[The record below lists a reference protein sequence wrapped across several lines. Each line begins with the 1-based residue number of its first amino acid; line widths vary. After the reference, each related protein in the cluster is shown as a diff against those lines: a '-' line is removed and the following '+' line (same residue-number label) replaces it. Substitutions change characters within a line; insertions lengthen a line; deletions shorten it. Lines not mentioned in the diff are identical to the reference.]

1 MIKGGK
7 GGANTNKT
15 GLEFE
20 RRTSLADA
28 LVANGFQVENDF
40 VLVQQEKVGQ
50 LMEKAKL
57 YRFLESA
64 GVDWAK
70 LVSSRLLPDEAC
82 FSSRAQTLTI
92 VEKKWQEVGG
102 SGDEKL
108 QTCGFKI
115 RQYRKLLQPIDVEVK
130 YVYLLN
136 DWFAHPRYED
146 VLQYIREVGADFHF
160 KSLPLELLN
169 LD

>member
-28 LVANGFQVENDF
+28 LVASGFQVENDF
-40 VLVQQEKVGQ
+40 VLVQEEKVGQ

-57 YRFLESA
+57 YRFLEGA
-64 GVDWAK
+64 GVDWTK

-82 FSSRAQTLTI
+82 FSSRSQTVTI

-102 SGDEKL
+102 SVDEKL

-115 RQYRKLLQPIDVEVK
+115 RQYRKLFQPIDVEVK

-136 DWFAHPRYED
+136 DWFAQPRYAD